1 VGTGEGQAVQLRI
14 GTEGNCTVG
23 QVLFLREQVSLQK
36 TPPKEPSWQRVKTD
50 VIVQFL
56 QTRPPVGTEG
66 GGLGETEGA
75 GTFVAG
81 ETEGAGT
88 FIAGVGAG
96 TGMFI
101 AGTGM
106 FIEGTGLIG
115 GSTEAVILAIAKKD
129 ENSERGLKPLDGNI

>member
-23 QVLFLREQVSLQK
+23 QVLFLTEQVSLQK

-101 AGTGM
+101 
-106 FIEGTGLIG
+106 EGTGLIG

>member
-23 QVLFLREQVSLQK
+23 QVLFLTEQVSLQK
-36 TPPKEPSWQRVKTD
+36 TPPKEPSGQRVKTD
-50 VIVQFL
+50 VIVQLL

-75 GTFVAG
+75 GTFV
-81 ETEGAGT
+81 
-88 FIAGVGAG
+88 
-96 TGMFI
+96 